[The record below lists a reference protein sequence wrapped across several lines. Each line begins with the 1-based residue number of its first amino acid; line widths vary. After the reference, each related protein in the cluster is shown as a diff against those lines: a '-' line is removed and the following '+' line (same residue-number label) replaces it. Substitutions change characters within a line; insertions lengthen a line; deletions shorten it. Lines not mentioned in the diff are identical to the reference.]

1 MVYFIFEALYC
12 RFFFFFHF
20 NEALIALRLE
30 ITFVLLSSS
39 FPPFLL
45 LIRFFFFLSPVI
57 VPPPP
62 LNDITC
68 CSFLLPTISFFLFA
82 FDFSLLSFQVWMQ
95 RSPSFISI
103 VRNVSRRCVLGV
115 LSHFSPL
122 SPLSFPFTRSSYP
135 DLAYPIN
142 SVLERS
148 ISQFRHATR

>member
-62 LNDITC
+62 PKRYYLL
-68 CSFLLPTISFFLFA
+68 FLPSTDYFFLFVRIRFLSLIVSGMDATIPVVYLHRSKRFSALRSRRSLA
-82 FDFSLLSFQVWMQ
+82 FFSPFSSFF
-95 RSPSFISI
+95 SFYSFIL
-103 VRNVSRRCVLGV
+103 SRPR
-115 LSHFSPL
+115 LS
-122 SPLSFPFTRSSYP
+122 
-135 DLAYPIN
+135 D
-142 SVLERS
+142 
-148 ISQFRHATR
+148 